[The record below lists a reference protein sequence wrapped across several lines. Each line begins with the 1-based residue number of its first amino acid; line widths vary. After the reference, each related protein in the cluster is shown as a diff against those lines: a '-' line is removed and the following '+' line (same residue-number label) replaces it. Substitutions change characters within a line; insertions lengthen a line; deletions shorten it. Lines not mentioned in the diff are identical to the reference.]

1 MEATIFWLDAKLYI
15 TSQGKF
21 VLGFIYNTLVLVVD
35 IFYVMLVNGHMRKWK
50 GNIGTGDG
58 MALNEKPVSVTI
70 DLVPWGLVFLDHQ
83 GSKNCAS

>member
-35 IFYVMLVNGHMRKWK
+35 IFYVMLVNGHMRK
-50 GNIGTGDG
+50 
-58 MALNEKPVSVTI
+58 
-70 DLVPWGLVFLDHQ
+70 
-83 GSKNCAS
+83 